1 MEPGEIGKESGMA
14 LSFRWGDTAQ
24 PPLSQGTPETGNQL
38 PWVALASCTYD
49 RGDIPFHLEHKQEM
63 RMPTVS

>member
-24 PPLSQGTPETGNQL
+24 PPLSQDQKLATSCLGL
-38 PWVALASCTYD
+38 PWLVA
-49 RGDIPFHLEHKQEM
+49 
-63 RMPTVS
+63 PTIEETFLFTLNTNKK